1 MGPRPGKRGRPPKQ
15 PVQTKDEGQTEVA
28 AEPEPAAVENVP
40 KEEELSTENAAVEAA
55 KPEDETTQAQPPAEN
70 AAEGEH
76 VCSDCGM
83 SFQRRYALI
92 KHALKHEKARGYKC
106 SVSVH
111 QTPSF
116 SLKV

>member
-1 MGPRPGKRGRPPKQ
+1 MQ
-15 PVQTKDEGQTEVA
+15 IEEG
-28 AEPEPAAVENVP
+28 
-40 KEEELSTENAAVEAA
+40 LSTDHAAGEAA
-55 KPEDETTQAQPPAEN
+55 KPEDETTQAQPTAEN
-70 AAEGEH
+70 AVEGEH

-111 QTPSF
+111 QTTSF
-116 SLKV
+116 SLQV